1 MVDNDTQHPNTARLV
16 DVTKVPASE
25 VYARRHV
32 EDENDW
38 SVTKSTGHQAV
49 EAWWNNAVDYPEE
62 KGKQDM
68 IRASNADQVDNN
80 PSSKRV
86 RRDSVEQPSKR
97 VRLGSK
103 SASPSA
109 TPAAQTPDNSV
120 DGEKAVI
127 DLTGD
132 SDVETP
138 AEGDGDYGNL

>member
-1 MVDNDTQHPNTARLV
+1 LV

-25 VYARRHV
+25 AYARRHV

-86 RRDSVEQPSKR
+86 R
-97 VRLGSK
+97 LGSK

>member
-1 MVDNDTQHPNTARLV
+1 MVDNDTQHLNTARLV

-25 VYARRHV
+25 AYARRHV

-86 RRDSVEQPSKR
+86 R
-97 VRLGSK
+97 LGSK

>member
-25 VYARRHV
+25 AYARRHV

-86 RRDSVEQPSKR
+86 R
-97 VRLGSK
+97 LGSK